1 MEKYFENR
9 IANIKKELQLRD
21 LNNLIILKDENIYYL
36 TGFYGKDSGSILLF
50 INEDIYL
57 LVHFIYFEQAKKT
70 VIPRNIK
77 IIQYLRD
84 KYKKLAEIIKDY
96 NLRNIV
102 IEGQNISYDSFQS
115 LQDILFAEINE
126 KTARKLKLLSVSGI
140 VENLRMIKDE
150 FELSNLEKACSITDR
165 VFNQISKLKL
175 AKLKSFTEIELA
187 YKVEIGTVKYG
198 SEGKSFDYVIASNNS
213 SALPHYKASNKK
225 ITDGILLMDIGC
237 KFSHYCSDMTRTVF
251 CGGKNDDKLIKIY
264 DIVLQAQIKALEACK
279 EGVSCR
285 ELDSIARDFIEK
297 KGFGKNFGHGLG
309 HGVGLEVHE
318 MPWVSY
324 TDDII
329 LKENMVI
336 TIEPGIYIEN
346 YGGVRIEDMII
357 LKKNGFK
364 NLYRSKKL
372 LTAINR

>member
-187 YKVEIGTVKYG
+187 YKVEIETVKYG

-264 DIVLQAQIKALEACK
+264 DIVLQAQIKALEVCK

-318 MPWVSY
+318 MPRVSY

-372 LTAINR
+372 LTAIN

>member
-1 MEKYFENR
+1 MEKYFKKR

-70 VIPRNIK
+70 VIPKNIK

-84 KYKKLAEIIKDY
+84 KNKKLVEIIKDY

-115 LQDILFAEINE
+115 LQDILSAEIKE

-175 AKLKSFTEIELA
+175 AELKSLTEIELA

-213 SALPHYKASNKK
+213 SALPHYTVSNKK
-225 ITDGILLMDIGC
+225 ITDGILLIDIGC

-279 EGVSCR
+279 EGISCM

-297 KGFGKNFGHGLG
+297 KGFGKSFGHGLG
-309 HGVGLEVHE
+309 HGVGLEIHE
-318 MPWVSY
+318 MPQVSY
-324 TDDII
+324 KDDII

-336 TIEPGIYIEN
+336 TIEPAIYMEN

-357 LKKNGFK
+357 VRKNGFK
-364 NLYRSKKL
+364 NLYSSKKS
-372 LTAINR
+372 LTVIN

>member
-115 LQDILFAEINE
+115 LQDILSVEINE

>member
-115 LQDILFAEINE
+115 LQDILSVEINE

-318 MPWVSY
+318 MPRVSY

-364 NLYRSKKL
+364 NLYSSKKL
-372 LTAINR
+372 LTAIN

>member
-1 MEKYFENR
+1 MEKYFKKR

-70 VIPRNIK
+70 VIPKNIK

-84 KYKKLAEIIKDY
+84 KNKKLVEIIKDY

-115 LQDILFAEINE
+115 LQDILSAEIKE

-175 AKLKSFTEIELA
+175 AELKSLTEIELA

-279 EGVSCR
+279 EGISCM

-297 KGFGKNFGHGLG
+297 KGFGKSFGHGLG
-309 HGVGLEVHE
+309 HGVGLEIHE
-318 MPWVSY
+318 MPQVSY
-324 TDDII
+324 KDDII

-336 TIEPGIYIEN
+336 TIEPAIYMEN

-357 LKKNGFK
+357 VRKNGFK
-364 NLYRSKKL
+364 NLYSSKKS
-372 LTAINR
+372 LTVIN

>member
-1 MEKYFENR
+1 MEKYFEKR

-21 LNNLIILKDENIYYL
+21 LNNLTILKDENIYYL

-50 INEDIYL
+50 VNEDIYL

-70 VIPRNIK
+70 VIPKNIK

-96 NLRNIV
+96 NLRNIA

-115 LQDILFAEINE
+115 LQDILSAEIKE
-126 KTARKLKLLSVSGI
+126 KTARKLRLLSVSGI
-140 VENLRMIKDE
+140 IENLRMIKDE
-150 FELSNLEKACSITDR
+150 FELSNLEKACSITDS

-175 AKLKSFTEIELA
+175 AELKSLTEIELA

-213 SALPHYKASNKK
+213 SALPHYTVSNKK

-251 CGGKNDDKLIKIY
+251 CGRKNDDKLIKIY

-279 EGVSCR
+279 EGISCM

-309 HGVGLEVHE
+309 HGVGLEIHE
-318 MPWVSY
+318 MPRVSY
-324 TDDII
+324 KDDII

-336 TIEPGIYIEN
+336 TIEPAIYMEN

-357 LKKNGFK
+357 VRKNGFK
-364 NLYRSKKL
+364 NLCSSKKS
-372 LTAINR
+372 LTTIN